1 VTCAAGWPSF
11 NFAAAGNAFCVAALL
26 AALIVAFFLSSFTN
40 EVSGFPDTASATLL
54 FTDIFLAEELL
65 ANEFLTRELLATELL
80 AIELLATELLAIE
93 LLAAEFLAELL
104 LLVAG
109 LAATVL
115 ADPFFPGAN
124 FAGTAVFTDARAG
137 ELTTADRFASA
148 ALTLAALAFCNF
160 SFAARSASAAAFAF
174 SWRNFAMLA
183 FTTGFPVVDR

>member
-11 NFAAAGNAFCVAALL
+11 NFAAAGNAFCAAALL
-26 AALIVAFFLSSFTN
+26 AALVVEFFLSSFTN

-65 ANEFLTRELLATELL
+65 STELL

-93 LLAAEFLAELL
+93 LLAAELLAAEFLAELL
-104 LLVAG
+104 MLAAG
-109 LAATVL
+109 LAAAVL

-160 SFAARSASAAAFAF
+160 SFAARAASAAAFAF

-183 FTTGFPVVDR
+183 FTTGFPAVDR